1 MDTANKIYR
10 RKKRGIRWGRIVI
23 IALVCAYIIMFVYT
37 FFAQSIE
44 TTNIVYGKVEMVE
57 TVYGYITRNEQIVT
71 SNLEG
76 DLYPVMNEGERVSKG
91 QAVAVVKNDNSDVI
105 SEKIKEIT
113 KKLNTFTTPGLFNK
127 DIMLLDTEINEI
139 LEATAL
145 NDYNESFSSLKETK
159 NKIETKLSKKSA
171 IIGEN
176 SAKGSAERTYYEE
189 LKKYESQLTYSQQ
202 ELVAP
207 IAGTVAYKLDGY
219 ENVFSKKAISDY
231 EWTTLEELNIPS
243 GELVGS
249 MKPNS
254 FKIVDNIEGYI
265 TVVSGSEEA
274 FNATVDK
281 KVKLRFPEI
290 SQDEITGK
298 VEFLSFEDD
307 KAVITFRINRG
318 IENLINY
325 RKIKVDI
332 LWDNESGMKI
342 PSKAIKF
349 TDDGSKIFV
358 VNGNRVIE
366 KDVEVIANWNGEAI
380 IEGKENNRVFLYDA
394 IAVDAE
400 KVNSKKIIIS
410 EK

>member
-1 MDTANKIYR
+1 MDTANKVYR
-10 RKKRGIRWGRIVI
+10 RKKRGIRWGRVVI
-23 IALVCAYIIMFVYT
+23 IALICAYIIMFVYT

-44 TTNIVYGKVEMVE
+44 TTNIVYGNLEMAE

-71 SNLEG
+71 SNLDGE
-76 DLYPVMNEGERVSKG
+76 LYPVMDEGERVSKG
-91 QAVAVVKNDNSDVI
+91 QAVAVVKNDNSEVI
-105 SEKIKEIT
+105 SSKIKEIT
-113 KKLNTFTTPGLFNK
+113 KKMSAFSTPSIFNK
-127 DIMLLDTEINEI
+127 DIMLLDNESNEI
-139 LEATAL
+139 LEKLAVS
-145 NDYNESFSSLKETK
+145 NYNESFSALKETK
-159 NKIETKLSKKSA
+159 NKIETKLNKKSS

-189 LKKYESQLTYSQQ
+189 LKKYEAQLTYSQQ
-202 ELVAP
+202 ELTAP

-219 ENVFSKKAISDY
+219 ENVFAKKAVSDY
-231 EWTTLEELNIPS
+231 DVSTLEELNIPV

-249 MKPNS
+249 IKPNS

-274 FNATVDK
+274 LNTAVDK
-281 KVKLRFPEI
+281 KVKLRFSEI

-318 IENLINY
+318 IESLINY
-325 RKIKVDI
+325 RKVKVDI
-332 LWDNESGMKI
+332 IWDNESGMKV
-342 PSKAIKF
+342 PSKSIKF
-349 TDDGSKIFV
+349 SEDGNKIFT

-366 KDVEVIANWNGEAI
+366 KDIEVVANWNGEAI
-380 IEGKENNRVFLYDA
+380 IEGKDSSLFLYDE
-394 IAVDAE
+394 IALDAS

>member
-1 MDTANKIYR
+1 MDTANKVYR
-10 RKKRGIRWGRIVI
+10 RKRKGIKWGRCVI
-23 IALVCAYIIMFVYT
+23 IVLLCAYIIMFVYT

-44 TTNIVYGKVEMVE
+44 TTNIVYGKVEMAE
-57 TVYGYITRNEQIVT
+57 SVYGYITRNEQIVT

-76 DLYPVMNEGERVSKG
+76 ELYPVMDEGERVSKG
-91 QAVAVVKNDNSDVI
+91 QAVAVVKNDNSEVI

-113 KKLNTFTTPGLFNK
+113 KNMSAFTTPGIFNK
-127 DIMLLDTEINEI
+127 DIMLLDSEVNEI
-139 LEATAL
+139 IENLAL
-145 NDYNESFSSLKETK
+145 NNYNENFSSLRETK
-159 NKIETKLSKKSA
+159 NKIETRLNKKST

-189 LKKYESQLTYSQQ
+189 LKKYEAQLTYSQQ
-202 ELVAP
+202 ELIAP

-231 EWTTLEELNIPS
+231 DASTLEELNIPT

-249 MKPNS
+249 IKPNS

-265 TVVSGSEEA
+265 TVISDSKESLS
-274 FNATVDK
+274 TSVDK

-318 IENLINY
+318 IEGLINY
-325 RKIKVDI
+325 RKLKVDI
-332 LWDNESGMKI
+332 LWNNESGMKV
-342 PSKAIKF
+342 PTKAIKF
-349 TDDGSKIFV
+349 SEDGDKIFV

-366 KDVEVIANWNGEAI
+366 KNIEVVANWNGEAI
-380 IEGKENNRVFLYDA
+380 IEETESNRVFLYDE
-394 IAVDAE
+394 IAADAS